1 MNSLV
6 TSTIYFNHS
15 FSLIAVVLVNQFLY
29 VAYVSVEV
37 LIMYVYF
44 IALHGTL
51 TIYVNHSF

>member
-15 FSLIAVVLVNQFLY
+15 FSLIAVVLVDQFLY

-51 TIYVNHSF
+51 TIYVNQSF